1 MNANNIVASGFLLL
15 ALAASTAP
23 AQKKEQKHKNK
34 SDGVEFTS
42 SCVCTACQ
50 GKHRWEVKTDKTPA
64 PASVAADHR
73 ITPSELRNWAGP
85 GGKIGKDSPR
95 AGKETE
101 FFALTGEIRYARLE
115 DDGDIHVQLAD
126 QGKGKKG
133 KKGKK
138 GEKGKNT
145 ETASVEIPM
154 GEPWCAIRQQLF
166 GLLNVTLPVQFSKHK
181 NVSPKS
187 NTLITVTG
195 KAFYDVENDGDDT
208 RANDR
213 TGSGSSQTTVW
224 EIHPVM
230 KLTVGGK

>member
-1 MNANNIVASGFLLL
+1 MNAYRTIGRACLLL
-15 ALAASTAP
+15 ALLASTAP
-23 AQKKEQKHKNK
+23 AQKKDKKGTNK

-42 SCVCTACQ
+42 SCVCAACQ
-50 GKHRWEVKTDKTPA
+50 GKHRWDVKTEKTAA

-73 ITPSELRNWAGP
+73 ITPSELRKWAGP
-85 GGKIGKDSPR
+85 GGKIGKNSPR

-115 DDGDIHVQLAD
+115 DDGDIHIQLAD
-126 QGKGKKG
+126 QGKGKKA
-133 KKGKK
+133 K
-138 GEKGKNT
+138 
-145 ETASVEIPM
+145 TASVEIPM

-181 NVSPKS
+181 NISPKT

-195 KAFYDVENDGDDT
+195 KAFYDAENDGDDT

-213 TGSGSSQTTVW
+213 TGSSSSQTTVW

-230 KLTVGGK
+230 KLVVGGK